1 MKRVW
6 KRISAL
12 LVVCAVLAA
21 LAPRHKKYGMGRIV
35 SIDGPFADIRFE
47 GETAARRFHLAQSL
61 RSGFLFSAG

>member
-1 MKRVW
+1 
-6 KRISAL
+6 
-12 LVVCAVLAA
+12 
-21 LAPRHKKYGMGRIV
+21 MGRIV